1 MTPYKCVK
9 CGAIDGV
16 IKTSRET
23 YPGCFRCHWRAEVP
37 PVDLAPLAQHQRANI
52 TAFLEAC
59 AYQPPSTLAALMVK
73 LVDRLLAD
81 GVTVSDVA
89 GAAQPGLRE
98 SDQVR
103 SKVER
108 AVGAALAAVSEEVA

>member
-1 MTPYKCVK
+1 MASYKCAK
-9 CGAIDGV
+9 CGSVDGL

-23 YPGCFRCHWRAEVP
+23 YPGCYRCHWRAEVP

-59 AYQPPSTLAALMVK
+59 AYQPPATLAAVMVK

-89 GAAQPGLRE
+89 TAARPGLRATDE
-98 SDQVR
+98 VMV
-103 SKVER
+103 KVER